1 MMSQVAVVANGT
13 SGYGTANGGF
23 TRVYTL
29 VVAVRDG
36 TNPSAVYGN
45 ATDVA
50 ITNFAYAM
58 NAPIT
63 FSLNSTSYPS
73 TQGYDFYTG
82 LIADTGFQMTFDL
95 HADIAGKT
103 VTQPFVETLVLN
115 NAQYVPPGNTS
126 SFSSKDIGQATTS
139 SASSASYSWSMFS
152 LVCGLTML
160 SMVL

>member
-1 MMSQVAVVANGT
+1 MSQVAIVANGT
-13 SGYGTANGGF
+13 SGYGTTSNGF

-50 ITNFAYAM
+50 IPNFPYAM
-58 NAPIT
+58 NVPIM

-73 TQGYDFYTG
+73 TQGYLFYTG
-82 LIADTGFQMTFDL
+82 SIADSGLQMTFDL
-95 HADIAGKT
+95 HANIAGKT

-126 SFSSKDIGQATTS
+126 STPSTGLGQATKS
-139 SASSASYSWSMFS
+139 NASSASYSWSMFS
-152 LVCGLTML
+152 LVCGLTVL
-160 SMVL
+160 SLVL